1 MMKLT
6 WLLMSAAESSSD
18 CCMQSNPESSKGK
31 IYKGRPKGLD
41 VLDAPRRRKSAAC
54 PYCTPGDAKC
64 RPITVKILPVKGR
77 KLGDSSE
84 TIQLEIQDNDDD
96 VWLPG
101 DFWSFLGGP
110 SRNYDEEA
118 RVPKKHILSPSEVS
132 FNPTLFIDLEHMC
145 SFDF

>member
-1 MMKLT
+1 
-6 WLLMSAAESSSD
+6 
-18 CCMQSNPESSKGK
+18 MQSNPESSKGK
-31 IYKGRPKGLD
+31 TYKGRHTGLD
-41 VLDAPRRRKSAAC
+41 DLDAPRQRKSKAC

-110 SRNYDEEA
+110 SRNHDEEA
-118 RVPKKHILSPSEVS
+118 RVPKKHILSPSEVNS
-132 FNPTLFIDLEHMC
+132 IPHCYLDYMC
-145 SFDF
+145 SFCS